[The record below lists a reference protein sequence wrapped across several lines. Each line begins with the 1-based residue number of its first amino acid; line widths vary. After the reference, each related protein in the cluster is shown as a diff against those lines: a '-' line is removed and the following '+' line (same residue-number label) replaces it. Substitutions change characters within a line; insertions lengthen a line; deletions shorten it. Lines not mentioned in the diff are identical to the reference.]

1 MVEKKIGWL
10 FFVGIIKN
18 TNQARCVIVYIV
30 KAFEAN
36 IVFDIIF
43 ECIIFLE
50 QDAIRK

>member
-10 FFVGIIKN
+10 FFVGVIKDAK
-18 TNQARCVIVYIV
+18 QARCVIVYIV
-30 KAFEAN
+30 KALEAD